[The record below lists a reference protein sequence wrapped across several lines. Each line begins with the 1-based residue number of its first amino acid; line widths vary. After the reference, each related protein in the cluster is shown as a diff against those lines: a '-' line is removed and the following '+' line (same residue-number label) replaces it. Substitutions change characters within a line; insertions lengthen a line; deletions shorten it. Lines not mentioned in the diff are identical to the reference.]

1 ASRILTGHG
10 YKVILAVDGADAI
23 QRFRELEG
31 RIDALVTDVVLPK
44 VSAKELVA
52 ALRVSRPDLKV
63 LYTSGYTENTVVHQ
77 GVVDAGVNFLAKPYL
92 PADLTRAVRAVLD
105 KT

>member
-1 ASRILTGHG
+1 
-10 YKVILAVDGADAI
+10 VDGEEAI
-23 QRFRELEG
+23 RRFAEVDG
-31 RIDALVTDVVLPK
+31 KIHALITDVVLPK

-52 ALRVSRPDLKV
+52 ELRRRKPDLRV

-77 GVVDAGVNFLAKPYL
+77 GVVDADVNFLAKPYL

-105 KT
+105 KK